1 MNRCAT
7 TTTTTTTT
15 PSEFVWSPSNHHFV
29 RASKYLTFN
38 SSVQELFMIRDM
50 ADGAT
55 MVWLPNEVM
64 FEICRAL
71 FRLHYLESSIVNDVV

>member
-7 TTTTTTTT
+7 STTTSTSSS
-15 PSEFVWSPSNHHFV
+15 SEFVWSPSNHHLV
-29 RASKYLTFN
+29 RASKYHTFN
-38 SSVQELFMIRDM
+38 SSVLELFMIRDM
-50 ADGAT
+50 ADGTT

-71 FRLHYLESSIVNDVV
+71 FRLHYLESSIVKDFV

>member
-7 TTTTTTTT
+7 TTS
-15 PSEFVWSPSNHHFV
+15 SEFVWSPSNHHLV
-29 RASKYLTFN
+29 RASKYLTFK
-38 SSVQELFMIRDM
+38 SSVVELFMIRDM

-55 MVWLPNEVM
+55 MVWLPNELM

-71 FRLHYLESSIVNDVV
+71 FRLHYLEGSIVNDVV